1 MGNFQAGI
9 ISYSENFYLSSYS
22 RKSRFPLAHPI
33 CANGLLTG
41 GWIFAKSGFANTQ
54 LLRAQTGKHQEPLD
68 LGGGGACAPRW
79 AGASHELRLPLA
91 KGRPPGLGGGRP

>member
-33 CANGLLTG
+33 AQNGLLTG
-41 GWIFAKSGFANTQ
+41 GWIFAKSGFANTP
-54 LLRAQTGKHQEPLD
+54 LLESA
-68 LGGGGACAPRW
+68 
-79 AGASHELRLPLA
+79 LP
-91 KGRPPGLGGGRP
+91 GRIRRFDFG